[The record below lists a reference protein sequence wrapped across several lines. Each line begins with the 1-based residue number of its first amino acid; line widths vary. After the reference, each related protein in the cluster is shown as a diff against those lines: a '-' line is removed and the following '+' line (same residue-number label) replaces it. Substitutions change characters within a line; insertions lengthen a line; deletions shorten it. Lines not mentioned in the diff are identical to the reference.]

1 MIMKVDHIAI
11 AVSNLD
17 EALGL
22 YDRLF
27 DLRPEKVETVPQQR
41 VKAAILPTG
50 EGTQIELI
58 QPTDSDSGV
67 AKFLERRGEGI
78 HHIAIEVE
86 DIGKELKT
94 LASKGVE
101 LIDKEPRLGLAGKVA
116 FVHPKSTRGVLIEL
130 VQKI

>member
-1 MIMKVDHIAI
+1 MKVDHIAI

-41 VKAAILPTG
+41 VKAAILLTG

>member
-1 MIMKVDHIAI
+1 MKVDHIAI

>member
-1 MIMKVDHIAI
+1 MKVDHIAI

-41 VKAAILPTG
+41 VKAAILLTG

-58 QPTDSDSGV
+58 QPTDSHSGV

>member
-1 MIMKVDHIAI
+1 MKVDHIAI

-41 VKAAILPTG
+41 VKAAILLTG
-50 EGTQIELI
+50 EGTRIELI